1 MNIEMYNNIP
11 DVFAANKY
19 IPKSDLNAY
28 IDATINHVNTVLNER
43 SKSEK
48 IPHNVLPSLYE
59 RGKIMEACSLALH
72 ENDEAYVYK
81 SNDYMD
87 IPLEIRIKRFI
98 EMFDFSL
105 TYYLDWFV

>member
-1 MNIEMYNNIP
+1 MNIETYNNIL
-11 DVFAANKY
+11 DIFAANEY

-28 IDATINHVNTVLNER
+28 IEATINHVNTVLNER
-43 SKSEK
+43 SNGKEV
-48 IPHNVLPSLYE
+48 PHSVLPTLYE
-59 RGKIMEACSLALH
+59 CGKIMEACSIALH

-81 SNDYMD
+81 SNDYKD

-98 EMFDFSL
+98 VMFDHSL